1 VAKIPPPRLVQ
12 TQDRQLNEIQSAI
25 ALPLRQVLEFEELK
39 GAAAVGLTLSTTPT
53 KVQHGLGRR
62 PIGWR
67 FTDKTS
73 AGDVYRTA
81 WDERTITLVTAAG
94 TVAGDI
100 WIW

>member
-1 VAKIPPPRLVQ
+1 
-12 TQDRQLNEIQSAI
+12 
-25 ALPLRQVLEFEELK
+25 
-39 GAAAVGLTLSTTPT
+39 
-53 KVQHGLGRR
+53 VQHGLGRR

-94 TVAGDI
+94 TVVADI
-100 WIW
+100 WVW